1 MAEEYIRRL
10 IVSGPEVSETVDL
23 GTEVITIGRQ
33 AGVEVRLDHPL
44 VSRRH
49 AQVKCTAKG
58 CQVMDLGSAN
68 GTNLNGVPLEA
79 KAPTPLPPG
88 GVIEIGP
95 FKMVFEQIAVEPIAP
110 PPPPPPKPKKAPEPK
125 PEPKPEEK
133 PEPVKA
139 VKPPS
144 PPVLPPPPPPKD
156 GAAPDYSQPPP
167 GLSMTQSRYLEYL
180 PGIYQTDFM
189 SRFLAIFEA
198 VLAPIEWT
206 VDNFDL
212 YLDPDT
218 SPEEFTPWLANWF
231 SITFDPTWS
240 LEKQRTLLHESHKL
254 FARRGT
260 RWALARVLEI
270 YTGTEPEIIDQD
282 DKAEPFTFTVKI
294 PFTEDEVDRRLIEI
308 IVDSSKPAHTNY
320 SLLFKETSRKRGR

>member
-23 GTEVITIGRQ
+23 GTEIITIGRQ
-33 AGVEVRLDHPL
+33 AGVEVRLNHPL

-49 AQVKCTAKG
+49 AQVKCTAAG
-58 CQVMDLGSAN
+58 CQVVDLGSAN
-68 GTNLNGVPLEA
+68 GTNLNGTPLEP

-95 FKMVFEQIAVEPIAP
+95 FKMVFEQIAVEPIE
-110 PPPPPPKPKKAPEPK
+110 PPPPPPKAKKEAASK
-125 PEPKPEEK
+125 PEPE
-133 PEPVKA
+133 PEPVKQ
-139 VKPPS
+139 VKPPTL
-144 PPVLPPPPPPKD
+144 PPIPPPPPPTD
-156 GAAPDYSQPPP
+156 GTAPDYSQPPP
-167 GLSMTQSRYLEYL
+167 GLSMNDSRYIEYL

-189 SRFLAIFEA
+189 SRFLAIFES

-212 YLDPDT
+212 YL
-218 SPEEFTPWLANWF
+218 SPATAPEDFLPWLANWF

-240 LEKQRTLLHESHKL
+240 LEKQRTLLNEAHLL

-260 RWALARVLEI
+260 RWALTRVLEI
-270 YTGTEPEIIDQD
+270 YTGTKPEIIDQGED
-282 DKAEPFTFTVKI
+282 EDPFTFTVKI

-320 SLLFKETSRKRGR
+320 SLLFKEASKKRSR